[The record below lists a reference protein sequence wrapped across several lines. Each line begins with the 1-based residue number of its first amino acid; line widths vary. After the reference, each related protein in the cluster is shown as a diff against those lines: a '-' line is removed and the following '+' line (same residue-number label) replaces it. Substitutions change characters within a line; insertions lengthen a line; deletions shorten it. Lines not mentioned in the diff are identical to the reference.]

1 MILRNGIL
9 STVRSRGRTVLFTLL
24 IFLLTLSLSLG
35 LGLWSYCAQTLAA
48 MDATYTSIALVEYK
62 GENYP
67 DQYAADESARAAF
80 SQLGDYS
87 QVQGVE
93 LWESTQQGM
102 VLTDGYQRP
111 DGTIPYENQ
120 VVLAVF
126 QITQKYVQ
134 ESFTIEPEDLPEEY
148 IIREGPTC
156 TVKTKEGMWEDIQY
170 YSLRSSRKED
180 VRVVASPRLT
190 LIDETRDITLDL
202 SWMEEAGNVFDR

>member
-35 LGLWSYCAQTLAA
+35 LGLWSYCTQTLAA

-93 LWESTQQGM
+93 LWESTQRGM
-102 VLTDGYQRP
+102 VLTDGYQRHH
-111 DGTIPYENQ
+111 
-120 VVLAVF
+120 
-126 QITQKYVQ
+126 
-134 ESFTIEPEDLPEEY
+134 
-148 IIREGPTC
+148 
-156 TVKTKEGMWEDIQY
+156 
-170 YSLRSSRKED
+170 SL
-180 VRVVASPRLT
+180 
-190 LIDETRDITLDL
+190 
-202 SWMEEAGNVFDR
+202 

>member
-35 LGLWSYCAQTLAA
+35 LGLWSHCAQTLAA

-87 QVQGVE
+87 QVQG
-93 LWESTQQGM
+93 WS
-102 VLTDGYQRP
+102 
-111 DGTIPYENQ
+111 
-120 VVLAVF
+120 
-126 QITQKYVQ
+126 
-134 ESFTIEPEDLPEEY
+134 
-148 IIREGPTC
+148 C
-156 TVKTKEGMWEDIQY
+156 
-170 YSLRSSRKED
+170 
-180 VRVVASPRLT
+180 
-190 LIDETRDITLDL
+190 
-202 SWMEEAGNVFDR
+202 GNPHNGEWF